1 MGRSRQTM
9 QSPVLEPAPE
19 PKKRRFPR
27 KIVITIL
34 VALVGMG
41 CNCPLLSAV
50 IPTETPRS
58 PSVPT
63 IQAEAPNNPTI
74 PTIKAGVPTM
84 MVATKAGSSADVVG
98 AWHGD
103 SCDEPEGTFLY
114 KWSLDLMK
122 NPVTGQVMGTL
133 KFHDCPGGGRALFRV
148 VGVEQAGTVITL
160 TGTLKNGGGELLQT
174 AQGKVTT
181 SSSETGA
188 MSFTFDSSTG
198 KIEPNFT
205 Q

>member
-1 MGRSRQTM
+1 M

-19 PKKRRFPR
+19 PKKRRSSR
-27 KIVITIL
+27 KIVITFL
-34 VALVGMG
+34 VALVVMA
-41 CNCPLLSAV
+41 CSCPLLSAA

-63 IQAEAPNNPTI
+63 IQAEAPKDPTF
-74 PTIKAGVPTM
+74 PTRTAQVPTKT
-84 MVATKAGSSADVVG
+84 VATKAGASADVVG

-103 SCDEPEGTFLY
+103 ACDEAEGTFIY
-114 KWSLDLMK
+114 RWSLDLMK
-122 NPVTGQVMGTL
+122 DPATGQVMGTL

-160 TGTLKNGGGELLQT
+160 TGTLKDGGGELLQT